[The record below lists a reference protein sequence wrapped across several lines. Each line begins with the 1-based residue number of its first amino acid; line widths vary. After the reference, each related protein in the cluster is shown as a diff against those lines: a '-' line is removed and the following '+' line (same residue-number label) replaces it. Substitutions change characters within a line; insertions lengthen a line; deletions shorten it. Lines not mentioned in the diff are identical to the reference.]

1 MTYTSAMLRSERA
14 PLAASAGLS
23 RFHVTGRDKAGNV
36 VFCGT
41 VAAPNEDVA
50 KFYAPREFRASG
62 NSASL
67 KDKSVESLV
76 AGKLI
81 WHGMR

>member
-1 MTYTSAMLRSERA
+1 MRSKRA
-14 PLAASAGLS
+14 PVFT
-23 RFHVTGRDKAGNV
+23 RFHVTGRDKAGKV

-50 KFYAPREFRASG
+50 KLYALRDFRASG
-62 NSASL
+62 ISASL
-67 KDKSVESLV
+67 KANSIESLV

-81 WHGMR
+81 WPGTR